1 MLWKRSSA
9 ESIDG
14 SKFQRWRKSRRRSA
28 TAPKVEQP
36 SQRIKLLQIQL
47 KARSKKAPPHLD
59 DAFLNVTLRIREIN
73 VNFTR

>member
-9 ESIDG
+9 ENIGG
-14 SKFQRWRKSRRRSA
+14 SKFQRWRKSQRRSA

-36 SQRIKLLQIQL
+36 SQHIKLRQIQV

-59 DAFLNVTLRIREIN
+59 DAFLTITSRIRDIN
-73 VNFTR
+73 VKLNR